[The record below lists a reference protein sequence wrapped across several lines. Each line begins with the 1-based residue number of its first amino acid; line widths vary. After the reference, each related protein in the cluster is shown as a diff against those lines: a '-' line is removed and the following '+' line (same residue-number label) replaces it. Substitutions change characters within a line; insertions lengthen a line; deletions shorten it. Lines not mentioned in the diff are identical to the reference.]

1 MLSAKGQR
9 HAKIN
14 TVTRSQEQP
23 WRTESGAA
31 SQLPNRVPSLLS
43 SEWVL
48 ILQMAVRAAL
58 WRPVTNFG
66 VQSLDYRELYVTQLS
81 MRIHFSL
88 LAMTKKWESGGGVVQ
103 R

>member
-23 WRTESGAA
+23 WRTESVAA

-43 SEWVL
+43 SKWVL

-58 WRPVTNFG
+58 
-66 VQSLDYRELYVTQLS
+66 
-81 MRIHFSL
+81 
-88 LAMTKKWESGGGVVQ
+88 
-103 R
+103 